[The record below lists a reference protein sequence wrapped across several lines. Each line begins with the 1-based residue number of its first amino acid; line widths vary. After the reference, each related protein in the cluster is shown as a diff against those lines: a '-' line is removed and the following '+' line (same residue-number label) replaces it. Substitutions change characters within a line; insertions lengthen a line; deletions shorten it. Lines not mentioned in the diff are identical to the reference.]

1 MILELFDKCVV
12 GCPSYTRQQKKCP
25 VILGLYFF
33 IASKV
38 EPIKTRLLVSVM
50 IIIGGLANLTICNP
64 FDEYLV
70 RFTEGLRNIDF
81 DHHYI
86 GRRGK
91 ALCARDS
98 IRFS

>member
-1 MILELFDKCVV
+1 M
-12 GCPSYTRQQKKCP
+12 
-25 VILGLYFF
+25 
-33 IASKV
+33 

-50 IIIGGLANLTICNP
+50 IIIGGLANLTIWNP

-70 RFTEGLRNIDF
+70 RFIEGLRNIDF
-81 DHHYI
+81 DHHSMSI
-86 GRRGK
+86 GKRGK